1 MARGNFGERLKRERE
16 LREVSPSEITS
27 ATRISGRFLEA
38 LENEDW
44 SKLPGGIFNRGFVR
58 AISRYLG
65 LDEENLLAE
74 YDLARGDQKIEAPAP
89 YENPIPRPPKWIPIL
104 GILVVLGVLAVLVY
118 AGRYGWHRYSA
129 YRAAKQSSTS
139 VLVSPPLSPSSTPQT
154 LAEDP
159 FSTSSG
165 SSGSAAPVLDL
176 SVSTSAATRVRI
188 VADGKLLLDTEL
200 PASETRHFS
209 ATQQFEVSVGDSS
222 AVLLELN
229 GQAMPPLGAP
239 GASGTIVLSQK
250 DLRQAPGGT
259 SRP

>member
-1 MARGNFGERLKRERE
+1 MARGTFGERLKRERE
-16 LREVSPSEITS
+16 MREVSPTEITT

-44 SKLPGGIFNRGFVR
+44 GKLPGGIFNRGFVR
-58 AISRYLG
+58 AIARYLG
-65 LDEENLLAE
+65 LDEESLLAE
-74 YDLARGDQKIEAPAP
+74 YDLAHGEQKIEAPAP

-104 GILVVLGVLAVLVY
+104 GILVFLGILLGLIY
-118 AGRYGWHRYSA
+118 AGRYGWRRYA
-129 YRAAKQSSTS
+129 AHRAAKQSSTS
-139 VLVSPPLSPSSTPQT
+139 ILLSQPPSGSGNRVAADS
-154 LAEDP
+154 LA
-159 FSTSSG
+159 TSSSPA
-165 SSGSAAPVLDL
+165 SSSLDL

-188 VADGKLLLDTEL
+188 VGDGKLLLDTEL
-200 PASETRHFS
+200 SAGETRHFS
-209 ATQQFEVSVGDSS
+209 ATQQFEVTAGDSS

-259 SRP
+259 SQP